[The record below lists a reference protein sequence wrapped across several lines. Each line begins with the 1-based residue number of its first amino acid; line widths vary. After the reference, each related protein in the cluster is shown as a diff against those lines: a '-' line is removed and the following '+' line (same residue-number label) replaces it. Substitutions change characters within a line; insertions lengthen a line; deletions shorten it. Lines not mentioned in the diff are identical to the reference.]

1 MAEFSGFGSD
11 SDSLKKEAGEIV
23 ETLSH
28 EPPNSVRSISN
39 VSGTFAS
46 LGNIQVLMDI
56 LPQSNKVVRKRCVI
70 GATGARWEFIATFNR
85 LTGRAKLENFRTLED
100 ALDWIV
106 EE

>member
-1 MAEFSGFGSD
+1 
-11 SDSLKKEAGEIV
+11 
-23 ETLSH
+23 
-28 EPPNSVRSISN
+28 
-39 VSGTFAS
+39 
-46 LGNIQVLMDI
+46 MDI

-85 LTGRAKLENFRTLED
+85 LTGRAKLENFRTLEE